1 MHLPFFLK
9 RPLAATDLEPV
20 GSNPDK
26 TWTRRLVLDV
36 QQKWGQLARLRV
48 RRRVSTPPDVQTRV
62 LRFYAPPNLS
72 ISMVGI
78 TV

>member
-36 QQKWGQLARLRV
+36 QQKWHRSPKRSF
-48 RRRVSTPPDVQTRV
+48 R
-62 LRFYAPPNLS
+62 S
-72 ISMVGI
+72 IDDSSSGN
-78 TV
+78 